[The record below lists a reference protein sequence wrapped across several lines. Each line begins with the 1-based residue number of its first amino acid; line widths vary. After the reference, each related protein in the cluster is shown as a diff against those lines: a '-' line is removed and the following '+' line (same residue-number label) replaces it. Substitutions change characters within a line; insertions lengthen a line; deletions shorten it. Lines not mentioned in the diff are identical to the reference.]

1 MKGFFKTALERK
13 YNNLGKNCDVS
24 YVFKLTGFILK
35 KKNTFTEYMLPKS
48 LMIIIKLPCTTLVL
62 QNLTGKNDSV
72 TKK

>member
-35 KKNTFTEYMLPKS
+35 EKYLHRIYASEKF
-48 LMIIIKLPCTTLVL
+48 
-62 QNLTGKNDSV
+62 NDYN
-72 TKK
+72 